1 MLREDDYNKIKEEKE
16 SIQGVYD
23 EIGKLGSVLFED
35 DDLMFNQ
42 EPTRELLLKDSQ
54 SRSDHKS
61 YLDKISSDIK
71 NKFEELKSKNDML
84 ERTQR
89 EHYNQMQAG
98 IGGTCQDH
106 EAEILKLR
114 GQLDKTKSQMK
125 NEAKTEKDLLQQT
138 KRLLKE
144 TKDRIEK
151 MTIDF

>member
-1 MLREDDYNKIKEEKE
+1 
-16 SIQGVYD
+16 
-23 EIGKLGSVLFED
+23 
-35 DDLMFNQ
+35 MFNQ

-114 GQLDKTKSQMK
+114 G
-125 NEAKTEKDLLQQT
+125 
-138 KRLLKE
+138 
-144 TKDRIEK
+144 
-151 MTIDF
+151 